1 MNKKT
6 KTQTFFC
13 KRCGTFE
20 TIPEGLDNIKLE
32 QITKVIC
39 PRCSAKGHDYKMY
52 KVIDEKNNLSLLKGG
67 KIR

>member
-20 TIPEGLDNIKLE
+20 TIPEGLDNIKLS